1 MLSCH
6 GKRGTACGFCAGRDD
21 SSSVSR
27 NVFVEGG
34 KCTDQQVNWQ
44 VDFSHT
50 SNSKSASSVYSST
63 TYKSQIVSFWESE

>member
-50 SNSKSASSVYSST
+50 SNSLYEVQAVYT
-63 TYKSQIVSFWESE
+63 LLPPTRVK

>member
-6 GKRGTACGFCAGRDD
+6 GKRGTACGFSAGRDD

-34 KCTDQQVNWQ
+34 KCTDQQMNWQ

-50 SNSKSASSVYSST
+50 SNSLYEVQTMYTLLPPRRVK
-63 TYKSQIVSFWESE
+63 